1 MKLWGGRFSGEMDPS
16 AWDFNASIDFDK
28 RLGLQD
34 VRGSIGW
41 ARALER
47 AAVISAEEAQQIIDA
62 LKKTGRELEN
72 GEFEFNAN
80 DEDIH
85 TAVERRL
92 GELIGTLAGKLHT
105 GRSRNDQVAT
115 DLRLWLVE
123 HLPLLD
129 ESIRNLQNVLVEKAE
144 SGIQTIIPGYTHL
157 QRAQPILLAHW
168 WLSYFWPLQR
178 DRQRLSDIT
187 ARTAVMPLGS
197 AAMAGTPFPIDRAA
211 MAKDLGFQRASQN
224 SIDAVCDRDFAAE
237 FLFCAALTGVHL
249 SRLGEAIVIFSSAEF
264 GFFELPDAFA
274 TGSSLMPQKKNP
286 DLFELVRA
294 KSGTL
299 LGNLTGLM
307 AVLKALPSAY
317 DKDLQEDKMPCFSS
331 YDTLVGSLSV
341 LALAIQL
348 LEAQPDKMSASVDAG
363 LMATDLADYLVAKG
377 VTFREA
383 HAAVGQVVRR
393 AAEAGTQLDN
403 LPLEIF
409 TSISPQFSADVYS
422 VFDPLQSVSKRNTT
436 GGTAPEAVA
445 EQIKDA
451 RAALITGGD
460 GERNMSD

>member
-1 MKLWGGRFSGEMDPS
+1 MKLWGGRFSGEMEPS
-16 AWDFNASIDFDK
+16 AWEFNASIDFDK
-28 RLGLQD
+28 RLGRQD

-41 ARALER
+41 ARALEK
-47 AAVISAEEAQQIIDA
+47 AAVISAVEAQKTIYA
-62 LKKTGRELEN
+62 LKKVGSELEN

-115 DLRLWLVE
+115 DLRLWLME
-123 HLPLLD
+123 HLPSLD
-129 ESIRNLQNVLVEKAE
+129 ESIRKLQNVLVDKAE
-144 SGIQTIIPGYTHL
+144 SGLQTIMPGYTHL
-157 QRAQPILLAHW
+157 QRAQPILLSHW
-168 WLSYFWPLQR
+168 WLSHFWPLQR
-178 DRQRLSDIT
+178 DCQRLACLT
-187 ARTAVMPLGS
+187 RRTSVMPLGS
-197 AAMAGTPFPIDRAA
+197 AALAGTPFPIDRAA
-211 MAKDLGFQRASQN
+211 LAKDLGFQQASQN
-224 SIDAVCDRDFAAE
+224 SIDAVSNRDFAAE
-237 FLFCAALTGVHL
+237 FLFCAALIGVHL
-249 SRLGEAIVIFSSAEF
+249 SRLGEAIVLFSSAEF

-294 KSGTL
+294 KSGIL

-317 DKDLQEDKMPCFSS
+317 DKDLQEDKLPLFSS
-331 YDTLVGSLSV
+331 YDTLVGSLNVLV
-341 LALAIQL
+341 LAVQSLKAHP
-348 LEAQPDKMSASVDAG
+348 EKMSASLDAG

-377 VTFREA
+377 VPFREA
-383 HAAVGQVVRR
+383 HAAVGQVVRS

-403 LPLEIF
+403 LPLEVY
-409 TSISPQFSADVYS
+409 TSISPQFCADVYN
-422 VFDPLQSVSKRNTT
+422 VFDPIQSVSKRNTT
-436 GGTAPEAVA
+436 GGTAPEAVG

-451 RAALITGGD
+451 RAALIKEGRG
-460 GERNMSD
+460 

>member
-16 AWDFNASIDFDK
+16 AWEFNASIDFDK

-41 ARALER
+41 AKALKK
-47 AAVISAEEAQQIIDA
+47 AAVISTEEAQKIINA
-62 LKKTGRELEN
+62 LKKAGSELEN

-92 GELIGTLAGKLHT
+92 GELTGTLAGKLHT
-105 GRSRNDQVAT
+105 GRSRNDQVVT

-123 HLPLLD
+123 HLLLLD
-129 ESIRNLQNVLVEKAE
+129 ESIRKLQNVLVEKAE
-144 SGIQTIIPGYTHL
+144 SGLQTIMPGYTHL

-178 DRQRLSDIT
+178 DRQRLADMT

-197 AAMAGTPFPIDRAA
+197 AALAGTPFPIDRAA
-211 MAKDLGFQRASQN
+211 LAKDLGFQHASQN

-299 LGNLTGLM
+299 LGNLTGVM

-317 DKDLQEDKMPCFSS
+317 DKE
-331 YDTLVGSLSV
+331 SLK
-341 LALAIQL
+341 
-348 LEAQPDKMSASVDAG
+348 AQPDKMSASVDAG

-377 VTFREA
+377 VPFREA

-403 LPLEIF
+403 LPLEVF
-409 TSISPQFSADVYS
+409 TSISPQFSADVHD
-422 VFDPLQSVSKRNTT
+422 VFDPLQSVSKRKTT
-436 GGTAPEAVA
+436 GGTAPEAVT

-451 RAALITGGD
+451 KVVLITGGD
-460 GERNMSD
+460 GGRNISD

>member
-1 MKLWGGRFSGEMDPS
+1 MQLWGGRFSSEMDPS

-47 AAVISAEEAQQIIDA
+47 ATVISAEEAQKIINA
-62 LKKTGRELEN
+62 LKKAGSELEN
-72 GEFEFNAN
+72 GEFEFNAD

-129 ESIRNLQNVLVEKAE
+129 ESIRKLQNVLVEKAE
-144 SGIQTIIPGYTHL
+144 SGLQTIMPGYTHL

-168 WLSYFWPLQR
+168 WLSHFWPLQR
-178 DRQRLSDIT
+178 DRQRLADMT

-197 AAMAGTPFPIDRAA
+197 AALAGTPFPIDRAA
-211 MAKDLGFQRASQN
+211 LAKDLGFQHASQN

-317 DKDLQEDKMPCFSS
+317 DKDLQEDKMPFFSS
-331 YDTLVGSLSV
+331 YDTLMGSLSV
-341 LALAIQL
+341 LALAIQS

-377 VTFREA
+377 VPFREA

-393 AAEAGTQLDN
+393 AAEAGTQLDD

-409 TSISPQFSADVYS
+409 TSISPQFSADVYN

-460 GERNMSD
+460 GGRNISN